1 MKDLKIEKI
10 DMAKDPIC
18 GMQVDDKT
26 GLRLTHEG
34 ETYLFCSSGCMEKF
48 AKENNI
54 SKEQVAACSIQ
65 HKRQFYENKTF
76 IVVSVL
82 TLLVLLSYVIPFL
95 EPFRMSLWMYLKTI
109 WWAILLGLFLGGIV
123 DHYVP
128 REYVSHVL
136 SSPKKRTIFY
146 SVFLGF
152 LMSTC
157 SHGILALSI
166 ELHKKGASNPA
177 VVAFLLASPWANM
190 SITIMLVGF
199 FGAKALFIILSA
211 IVIAVITGFI
221 FQILQRKNLIEKNEN
236 SVGSEEGF
244 SIINDIKKRYK
255 TYRFS
260 ARTAKTDIKGIYNGM
275 ISLSNMVLWWILIGM
290 GIASAAGAYIPS
302 DIFRN
307 YMGPTTAGLIVTLI
321 LATIIEVCSEGSA
334 PMAFE
339 IFKQT
344 GALGNSFVFLM
355 AGVVTD
361 YTEIGLLWHNVG
373 KKTAIWLPIVTV
385 PQVVLLG
392 VIANIIF

>member
-1 MKDLKIEKI
+1 
-10 DMAKDPIC
+10 MAKDPIC

-26 GLRLTHEG
+26 GLRLTHKG
-34 ETYLFCSSGCMEKF
+34 DTFLFCSSSCMEKF
-48 AKENNI
+48 AKENKI
-54 SKEQVAACSIQ
+54 SKEQIATCTGWPKKHFYKNKTLIVAA
-65 HKRQFYENKTF
+65 
-76 IVVSVL
+76 VL
-82 TLLVLLSYVIPFL
+82 MLLVLLSYVIPFL
-95 EPFRMSLWMYLKTI
+95 EALRLSLWMYFKTL
-109 WWAILLGLFLGGIV
+109 WWAILLGLILGGVI

-128 REYVSHVL
+128 RKYVSHIL
-136 SSPKKRTIFY
+136 SSPRRRTIFY

-157 SHGILALSI
+157 SHGILALAI

-190 SITIMLVGF
+190 TITIMLMGF

-211 IVIAVITGFI
+211 IVIAIITGFI
-221 FQILQRKNLIEKNEN
+221 FQILQKKNLIEQNEN

-255 TYRFS
+255 SYRFS
-260 ARTAKTDIKGIYNGM
+260 MKTVKTDIKGIFNGT
-275 ISLSNMVLWWILIGM
+275 ISLSNMVLWWVLIGM

-302 DIFRN
+302 NIFQN
-307 YMGPTTAGLIVTLI
+307 YMGPTIAGLFVTLI
-321 LATIIEVCSEGSA
+321 IATIIEVCSEGSA

-339 IFKQT
+339 LFKQT

-373 KKTAIWLPIVTV
+373 RKTALWLPIVTV
-385 PQVVLLG
+385 PQVILLG
-392 VIANIIF
+392 VIANIVF

>member
-1 MKDLKIEKI
+1 MNIT
-10 DMAKDPIC
+10 KDPIC

-26 GLRLTHEG
+26 GLRLTHKG
-34 ETYLFCSSGCMEKF
+34 DTLLFCSSGCMEKF
-48 AKENNI
+48 AKENKI
-54 SKEQVAACSIQ
+54 SKEQIAACSIQ
-65 HKRQFYENKTF
+65 HKRPLYKNKTL
-76 IVVSVL
+76 IVAAAL
-82 TLLVLLSYVIPFL
+82 ILLVLLSYVIPFL
-95 EPFRMSLWMYLKTI
+95 EPLRMSLWMYFKTL
-109 WWAILLGLFLGGIV
+109 WWAILLGLFLGGVI

-128 REYVSHVL
+128 REYVSHTL
-136 SSPKKRTIFY
+136 SSPRKRTIFY

-177 VVAFLLASPWANM
+177 VIAFLLASPWAN
-190 SITIMLVGF
+190 ITITIILVGF

-211 IVIAVITGFI
+211 IIIAIITGFI
-221 FQILQRKNLIEKNEN
+221 FQMLQRKNLIEQNEN

-255 TYRFS
+255 NYRFS
-260 ARTAKTDIKGIYNGM
+260 MKTAKADIKAIFSGIA
-275 ISLSNMVLWWILIGM
+275 SLSNMVLWWVLIGM
-290 GIASAAGAYIPS
+290 GIASVAGAYVPS
-302 DIFRN
+302 NIFQN
-307 YMGPTTAGLIVTLI
+307 YMGPTIAGLFVTLI
-321 LATIIEVCSEGSA
+321 IATIFEVCSEGSA

-339 IFKQT
+339 LFKQT

-373 KKTAIWLPIVTV
+373 KKTAIWLPLVTV
-385 PQVVLLG
+385 PQVILLG
-392 VIANIIF
+392 IIANSIF